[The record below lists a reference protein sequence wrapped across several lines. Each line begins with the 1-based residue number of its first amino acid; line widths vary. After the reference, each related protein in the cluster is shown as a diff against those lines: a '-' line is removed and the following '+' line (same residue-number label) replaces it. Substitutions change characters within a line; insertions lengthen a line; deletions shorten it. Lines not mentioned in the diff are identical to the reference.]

1 MKRKW
6 QMKAKKK
13 QIIGKNDNGHR
24 RKGNS
29 DKNFNYKYYI
39 CLVFPGLFVLLI
51 TPI

>member
-29 DKNFNYKYYI
+29 KI
-39 CLVFPGLFVLLI
+39 LI
-51 TPI
+51 TNTTFA